1 MLLGSEVLSDDTLRI
16 VLTDD
21 FNSLFLLLKTK
32 MDFFVFARF
41 VSMSAILFRR
51 SLKLASVSGR
61 LGASFDEGKSLIL
74 YWLV

>member
-32 MDFFVFARF
+32 MDLFVFERF
-41 VSMSAILFRR
+41 VSM
-51 SLKLASVSGR
+51 
-61 LGASFDEGKSLIL
+61 
-74 YWLV
+74 